1 MTTSSL
7 APSSLTEETGQYHLP
22 EAHRQAILA
31 QSDSSLLHAEIER
44 KRVEFIRL
52 HGNDGISCTSKD

>member
-1 MTTSSL
+1 MTLEILT
-7 APSSLTEETGQYHLP
+7 PQTTEETFQYHLP

-44 KRVEFIRL
+44 KRVALMRL
-52 HGNDGISCTSKD
+52 HDCDFGTNSVGKD